1 PHHRHRPRARAARA
15 RPRAGRHPLCAGGG
29 RRSRWRRGRRPGP
42 GADRGPRRR
51 PCLRGHRRGRA
62 GLPAPAAGARRRQ
75 CAAGQWR
82 ARRGPRA
89 ADRLLLEQALPGAAV
104 RRLRAGARF
113 SAPVRLACARRAR
126 GRRPGQPPLSAVRP
140 AGRLRRHAVRAQQQG
155 HPGDRMS
162 APHPFRTLEL
172 SDPAI
177 DPRGLRFA
185 TVKSAALRQRA
196 DVTLWLPLG
205 ADQHSDLPVAILL
218 HGVYGS
224 HWAWALNGDAHGT
237 AGRLIE
243 AGAIPPMALL
253 MPSDGLWGD
262 GSGYVRH
269 RDQDFE
275 AWIVDE
281 LPALAL
287 AAVPGCSARSPLLLA
302 GLSMGGFAAL
312 RLVGKHPRR
321 FLAAAAH
328 SAMTEVAQYDA
339 LLQESREGW
348 GTDARDNSARE
359 ALAAA
364 AALPPLRFDCGR
376 DDPFIDANRALH
388 AALDARGIAHQYAEH
403 DGGHDWT
410 YWSRHLEDTLR
421 FFGAVL
427 RATPSTPEDA

>member
-1 PHHRHRPRARAARA
+1 
-15 RPRAGRHPLCAGGG
+15 
-29 RRSRWRRGRRPGP
+29 
-42 GADRGPRRR
+42 
-51 PCLRGHRRGRA
+51 
-62 GLPAPAAGARRRQ
+62 
-75 CAAGQWR
+75 
-82 ARRGPRA
+82 
-89 ADRLLLEQALPGAAV
+89 
-104 RRLRAGARF
+104 
-113 SAPVRLACARRAR
+113 
-126 GRRPGQPPLSAVRP
+126 
-140 AGRLRRHAVRAQQQG
+140 
-155 HPGDRMS
+155 MS

-275 AWIVDE
+275 AWIVEE
-281 LPALAL
+281 LPALA
-287 AAVPGCSARSPLLLA
+287 AAAAPGCSADSPLLLA

-312 RLVGKHPRR
+312 RLAGKHPGR
-321 FLAAAAH
+321 FRAVAAH
-328 SAMTEVAQYDA
+328 SAMTELAQYDA
-339 LLQESREGW
+339 LLAESREAW
-348 GTDARDNSARE
+348 RPDARDASALV
-359 ALAAA
+359 ALESATR
-364 AALPPLRFDCGR
+364 LPPLRFDCGR
-376 DDPFIDANRALH
+376 DDAFIEANRALH
-388 AALDARGIAHQYAEH
+388 AALDARRIAHQYAEH
-403 DGGHDWT
+403 EGGHDWS

-421 FFGAVL
+421 FFGAAL
-427 RATPSTPEDA
+427 GHTPPTREDA